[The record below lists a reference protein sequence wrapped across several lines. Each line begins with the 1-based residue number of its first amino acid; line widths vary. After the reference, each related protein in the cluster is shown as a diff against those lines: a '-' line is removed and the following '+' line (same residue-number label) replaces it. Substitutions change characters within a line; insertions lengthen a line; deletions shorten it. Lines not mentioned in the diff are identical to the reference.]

1 MTEHTKPSGGKAGK
15 MPKKTQEDVDNVE
28 HLVSALH
35 TALLIC
41 SDERTMSFARK
52 DMRIVGAA
60 KQVGGMFGL
69 VPDKSKEAYR
79 TSNLLIDWANRQTG
93 GARNESVSAPSNP
106 EKAKQPKGK
115 KDKKE
120 AKPPP
125 TKRVHLLGGLD
136 QVSKTIK
143 DEALRERIM
152 NEYLEYSTQ
161 VEEILNDLKSHGDKV
176 YGSFHPWKSVDGQA
190 PVQSDQELNIVWDSE
205 KSTDFSLKRLQK
217 QELLAVFKPDVFHE
231 MAEKLR
237 ALCEEHPEV
246 LCITK
251 GPNSG
256 KSYSKLKIRMGPNI
270 SEILEAFGVPNP
282 DLGAGP
288 WILN

>member
-1 MTEHTKPSGGKAGK
+1 MTEHTKPSGGKVGK
-15 MPKKTQEDVDNVE
+15 MPKKTQEDVENVE
-28 HLVSALH
+28 TLNSAIS
-35 TALLIC
+35 TVLLMC
-41 SDERTMSFARK
+41 SNERTMSFARK

-79 TSNLLIDWANRQTG
+79 TSNLLIDWANRSNG

-106 EKAKQPKGK
+106 KEAKQPKGK

-125 TKRVHLLGGLD
+125 PKRVHLLGGLD
-136 QVSKTIK
+136 QVTKTIK
-143 DEALRERIM
+143 DDKLKERIM
-152 NEYLEYSTQ
+152 DEYLEYSIQ
-161 VEEILNDLKSHGDKV
+161 AEEIISDLKSHGDKIW
-176 YGSFHPWKSVDGQA
+176 GTIRPWKSTDGKA
-190 PVQSDQELNIVWDSE
+190 PVQSDQELNLVWDSD
-205 KSTDFSLKRLQK
+205 KSEDFSLKRLQK
-217 QELLAVFKPDVFHE
+217 QELLAVFKPIIFHE
-231 MAEKLR
+231 MVERLS

-256 KSYSKLKIRMGPNI
+256 KEYSKLKIRMGPNI
-270 SEILEAFGVPNP
+270 QEIAVALGVQDPEM
-282 DLGAGP
+282 GAGP